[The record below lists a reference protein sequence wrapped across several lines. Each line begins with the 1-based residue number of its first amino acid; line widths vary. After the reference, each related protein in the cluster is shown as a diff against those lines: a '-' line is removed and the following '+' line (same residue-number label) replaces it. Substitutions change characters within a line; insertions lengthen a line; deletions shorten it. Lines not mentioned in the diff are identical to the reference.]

1 VAQKAALF
9 AIAIMVYPKR
19 GSVYLINFDPTIGA
33 EIKKT
38 RPAVIISNDVAN
50 QYSPIVIVAAITG
63 RGEPKFDEVL
73 VEPPEGG
80 LSKPSVIQPN
90 QIRSI
95 DKRRLEKKLGELSK
109 ETINDLDIALQI
121 TLGLVKF

>member
-1 VAQKAALF
+1 LF
-9 AIAIMVYPKR
+9 AIAIMAYPKR
-19 GSVYLINFDPTIGA
+19 GSVYLVNFDPTIGA

-38 RPAVIISNDVAN
+38 RPVVIISNDVAN

-63 RGEPKFDEVL
+63 RAEPKFDEVL
-73 VEPPEGG
+73 IKAPEAG
-80 LSKPSVIQPN
+80 LTKSSVIQPN

-95 DKRRLEKKLGELSK
+95 DKRRLVKKLGDLSK
-109 ETINDLDIALQI
+109 ETISDLDIALQI

>member
-1 VAQKAALF
+1 LF
-9 AIAIMVYPKR
+9 AIAIMAYPKR
-19 GSVYLINFDPTIGA
+19 GSVYLVNFDLTIGA
-33 EIKKT
+33 EVKKT

-63 RGEPKFDEVL
+63 RAEPKFDEVL
-73 VEPPEGG
+73 IKPPEGG
-80 LSKPSVIQPN
+80 LTRPSVIQPN

-95 DKRRLEKKLGELSK
+95 DKTRLVKKLGDLSK
-109 ETINDLDIALQI
+109 ETISDLDIALQI

>member
-1 VAQKAALF
+1 MA
-9 AIAIMVYPKR
+9 YPKR
-19 GSVYLINFDPTIGA
+19 GSVYLVNFDPTIGA

-63 RGEPKFDEVL
+63 RPEPKFDEVL
-73 VEPPEGG
+73 IKPPEGG
-80 LSKPSVIQPN
+80 LTKPSVIQPT
-90 QIRSI
+90 QIRSL
-95 DKRRLEKKLGELSK
+95 DKRRLVRKLGNLSR
-109 ETINDLDIALQI
+109 ETGQALDTALQI

>member
-1 VAQKAALF
+1 VVQYIF
-9 AIAIMVYPKR
+9 
-19 GSVYLINFDPTIGA
+19 SFDPTIGV

-63 RGEPKFDEVL
+63 RAEPKFDEVL
-73 VEPPEGG
+73 IKPPEGG
-80 LSKPSVIQPN
+80 LAKP
-90 QIRSI
+90 RSI
-95 DKRRLEKKLGELSK
+95 DKRRLVKKLGELSK
-109 ETINDLDIALQI
+109 ETVQALNTALQI

>member
-1 VAQKAALF
+1 MF
-9 AIAIMVYPKR
+9 AIAIMAYPKR
-19 GSVYLINFDPTIGA
+19 GSVYLVNFDPTIGA
-33 EIKKT
+33 EVKKT

-63 RGEPKFDEVL
+63 RAEPKFDEVL
-73 VEPPEGG
+73 IKPPEAG
-80 LSKPSVIQPN
+80 LTKPSVIQPN

-95 DKRRLEKKLGELSK
+95 DKRRLVKKFGDLSK
-109 ETINDLDIALQI
+109 ETISDLDIALQI

>member
-1 VAQKAALF
+1 MA
-9 AIAIMVYPKR
+9 YPKR
-19 GSVYLINFDPTIGA
+19 GSVYLVNFDPTIGA

-63 RGEPKFDEVL
+63 RAEPKFDEVL
-73 VEPPEGG
+73 IKAPEAG
-80 LSKPSVIQPN
+80 LTKPSVIQPN

-95 DKRRLEKKLGELSK
+95 DKRRLVKKLGDLSK
-109 ETINDLDIALQI
+109 ETISDLDIALQI

>member
-1 VAQKAALF
+1 MA
-9 AIAIMVYPKR
+9 YPKR
-19 GSVYLINFDPTIGA
+19 GPVYLVSFDPTIGV
-33 EIKKT
+33 EIKKA

-63 RGEPKFDEVL
+63 RAEPKFDEVL
-73 VEPPEGG
+73 IKPPEGG
-80 LSKPSVIQPN
+80 LAKPSVIQPN

-95 DKRRLEKKLGELSK
+95 DKRRLVKKLGELSK
-109 ETINDLDIALQI
+109 ETVQALNTALQI

>member
-1 VAQKAALF
+1 MA
-9 AIAIMVYPKR
+9 YPKR
-19 GSVYLINFDPTIGA
+19 GSVYLVNFDPTIGA

-50 QYSPIVIVAAITG
+50 QYGPIVIVAAITG
-63 RGEPKFDEVL
+63 RVEPKFDEVL
-73 VEPPEGG
+73 IKPPEGG
-80 LSKPSVIQPN
+80 LTKSSVIQPN

-95 DKRRLEKKLGELSK
+95 DKRRLVKKLGDLSRG
-109 ETINDLDIALQI
+109 TVQALNTALQI

>member
-1 VAQKAALF
+1 
-9 AIAIMVYPKR
+9 MDYPKR
-19 GSVYLINFDPTIGA
+19 DSVYLVNFDPTIGA

-73 VEPPEGG
+73 IKPPEGG
-80 LSKPSVIQPN
+80 LTKLSVIQPN
-90 QIRSI
+90 V
-95 DKRRLEKKLGELSK
+95 
-109 ETINDLDIALQI
+109 N
-121 TLGLVKF
+121 VKYFSQCRGKVISQ

>member
-1 VAQKAALF
+1 MA
-9 AIAIMVYPKR
+9 YPKR
-19 GSVYLINFDPTIGA
+19 GSVYLVSFDPTIGV

-63 RGEPKFDEVL
+63 RAEPKFDEVL
-73 VEPPEGG
+73 IKPPEGG
-80 LSKPSVIQPN
+80 LEGGLAKPSVIQPN

-95 DKRRLEKKLGELSK
+95 DKRRLVKKLGELSK
-109 ETINDLDIALQI
+109 ETVQALNTALQI

>member
-1 VAQKAALF
+1 
-9 AIAIMVYPKR
+9 MDYPKR
-19 GSVYLINFDPTIGA
+19 GSVYLVNFDPTIGA

-73 VEPPEGG
+73 IKPPEGG
-80 LSKPSVIQPN
+80 LTKPSVIQPN

-95 DKRRLEKKLGELSK
+95 DKRRLVKKLGDIPK
-109 ETINDLDIALQI
+109 ETIGELDIALQI
-121 TLGLVKF
+121 TLELVKF